1 MLNNLLVCYTA
12 ASAQYFS
19 LDSSRSRASM
29 PFKFIRNL
37 IIVQLRINNRGP
49 FNFVM
54 DTGVGQMLI
63 TEPSMVDSINLARK
77 RSIKISGFGEG
88 EDYEA
93 YVTSPLK
100 ITMNGLE
107 SHDVSAAILKSD
119 LLGLSN
125 YAGMRIHGLLGFEFF
140 NKLAVKIDFADS
152 TIVVGRPGKFKGFK
166 NGAVIPLSIENNR
179 PYIET
184 NIACNDGTEQ
194 MSKLII
200 DLGAGHALSLENVR
214 ERDGFT
220 DHVIPGNLGVG
231 LKGLI
236 AGYLGRVKSISL
248 GKYRIKNLIASFPVD
263 SIINTFSVPRDGN
276 LGVDILKK
284 FVVVFDFSNNV
295 MYLKSST
302 GFNEPFEHDM
312 SGLEYYSAG
321 KDFNHVIISRVEPGS
336 PGEKAGL
343 EKDDEITA
351 INFKPVSSMS
361 LEEIDQIFRSR
372 DSRVL
377 FLDIYHDQKFTTLIT
392 LKRRI

>member
-1 MLNNLLVCYTA
+1 M
-12 ASAQYFS
+12 
-19 LDSSRSRASM
+19 
-29 PFKFIRNL
+29 
-37 IIVQLRINNRGP
+37 
-49 FNFVM
+49 
-54 DTGVGQMLI
+54 
-63 TEPSMVDSINLARK
+63 
-77 RSIKISGFGEG
+77 
-88 EDYEA
+88 
-93 YVTSPLK
+93 
-100 ITMNGLE
+100 
-107 SHDVSAAILKSD
+107 
-119 LLGLSN
+119 
-125 YAGMRIHGLLGFEFF
+125 
-140 NKLAVKIDFADS
+140 
-152 TIVVGRPGKFKGFK
+152 
-166 NGAVIPLSIENNR
+166 
-179 PYIET
+179 
-184 NIACNDGTEQ
+184 
-194 MSKLII
+194 
-200 DLGAGHALSLENVR
+200 R